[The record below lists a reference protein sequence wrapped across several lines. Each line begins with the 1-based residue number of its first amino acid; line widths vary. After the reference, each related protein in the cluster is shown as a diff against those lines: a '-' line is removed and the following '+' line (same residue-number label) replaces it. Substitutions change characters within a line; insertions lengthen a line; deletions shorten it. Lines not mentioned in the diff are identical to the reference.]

1 MNHGYKICVVGLGYI
16 GLPTAALLAESGHEV
31 VGVDIVDRVVEQINM
46 GRVHIEEEGLQNI
59 VEKVVKSGNLK
70 ASKTLEAADIFCV
83 CVPTPISDDSE
94 PKPDLRAV
102 FDAVDNISVF
112 LQRNNYLIIESTLPV
127 GATDSIANRLALKGV
142 ETSGVQ
148 IAYCPERV
156 LPGKIMQELKEN
168 NRVVGGVTD
177 EATEKISAFLSEIID
192 GNVFKTNARTAEM
205 CKLAENSF
213 RDVNIAFANEL
224 SMLSQNS
231 GIEIKELI
239 SLANKHPRVNIL
251 SPGPGVG
258 GHCIAVDPW
267 FIVAENPQNAK
278 LIKTARQVNDHKP
291 IWVIEQVKK
300 AISSL
305 QVRIKRKP
313 LLGCLGVTFKPNVDD
328 LRESPSLEIVVK
340 LTKLGFD
347 VKVFDPHVVP
357 NRAPELEFVAEEQ
370 LLNNSDFVICL
381 VKHAEFLKLN
391 LEKHKKNKTIMDF
404 CGLLS

>member
-1 MNHGYKICVVGLGYI
+1 M
-16 GLPTAALLAESGHEV
+16 
-31 VGVDIVDRVVEQINM
+31 
-46 GRVHIEEEGLQNI
+46 
-59 VEKVVKSGNLK
+59 
-70 ASKTLEAADIFCV
+70 
-83 CVPTPISDDSE
+83 
-94 PKPDLRAV
+94 
-102 FDAVDNISVF
+102 
-112 LQRNNYLIIESTLPV
+112 

-142 ETSGVQ
+142 DTSEVQ

-156 LPGKIMQELKEN
+156 LPGKIMKELKEN
-168 NRVVGGVTD
+168 NRVVGGVTE
-177 EATEKISAFLSEIID
+177 EATEKISAFLSKIID

-231 GIEIKELI
+231 GIEIRELI

-267 FIVAENPQNAK
+267 FIVAENPQDAK
-278 LIKTARQVNDHKP
+278 LIKAARQVNDHKP

-300 AISSL
+300 AISLLEVS
-305 QVRIKRKP
+305 IKRKP
-313 LLGCLGVTFKPNVDD
+313 ILGCLGVTFKPNVDD

-340 LTKLGFD
+340 LIKLGFD

-370 LLNNSDFVICL
+370 LISNSDFVICL

-391 LEKHKKNKTIMDF
+391 LKNIEKNKTIMDF
-404 CGLLS
+404 AAY